1 MIIVKIVKICKEVI
15 LRLRWDIALLI
26 VILGSVLIL
35 SSVCLLGTMEREYP
49 TLNIDAQ
56 LMHERLFINVRQ
68 DSLSQL
74 AENRGIYY
82 SGPGF
87 FSRRASMEIP
97 SVPKLIE
104 ELDSLEH
111 EYPDDLEVEDGL
123 LLCPT
128 KKIEGV
134 RYVTVPVVWLIHLR
148 FMNSPSINRNE
159 D

>member
-1 MIIVKIVKICKEVI
+1 MKIVKICEEIVI
-15 LRLRWDIALLI
+15 RLRWKVALLI
-26 VILGSVLIL
+26 VILGSVLAI
-35 SSVCLLGTMEREYP
+35 SSICLLDIMDREYP
-49 TLNIDAQ
+49 SLNIDEQ
-56 LMHERLFINVRQ
+56 LIHERLFISVRQ

-74 AENRGIYY
+74 AKNRGIYY

-104 ELDSLEH
+104 ELDSLQH
-111 EYPDDLEVEDGL
+111 QFPDDLEVDDGL

-128 KKIEGV
+128 QKAEGV

-148 FMNSPSINRNE
+148 FMNSSSTNKNE
-159 D
+159 EEY

>member
-1 MIIVKIVKICKEVI
+1 MKLVKICIEI
-15 LRLRWDIALLI
+15 IIRLRWKVALLI
-26 VILGSVLIL
+26 VILGSVLAIT
-35 SSVCLLGTMEREYP
+35 SICLLDTMDREYP
-49 TLNIDAQ
+49 SLSIDEQ
-56 LMHERLFINVRQ
+56 LMHERLFISVRQ

-74 AENRGIYY
+74 AKNRGIYY

-104 ELDSLEH
+104 ELDSLQRQF
-111 EYPDDLEVEDGL
+111 PDDLEVDDGL

-128 KKIEGV
+128 KKTEGV

-148 FMNSPSINRNE
+148 FMNSSSTNKNE
-159 D
+159 EEY